1 MEVGLIRKKVI
12 IANWKMNK
20 ILAEAEEF
28 LQEFLPLIQDVDQ
41 VEMAICPPFTCLD
54 RMQQKLV
61 DTKVFLGGQNL
72 FYEKS
77 GAFTGEIAADML
89 KDTGC
94 KYVLIGHSE
103 RRHILAEDDDVIK
116 RKLQVAIEA
125 GLIPILCVGETLAE
139 RESKQA
145 IPIVKAQLASLQG
158 IKPPIIIAYE
168 PVWAIGTGIN
178 ASADDAQEMCA
189 IIRQELKAIYDES
202 TAQATIILYGGSV
215 KEENLAGFL
224 NMPDLDGA
232 LVGGASLNPLSL
244 ANLVR
249 IGENIG

>member
-20 ILAEAEEF
+20 FLAEAEEF

-61 DTKVFLGGQNL
+61 DTKVFLGGQDL
-72 FYEKS
+72 FHEKS
-77 GAFTGEIAADML
+77 GAFTGEIAPNML
-89 KDTGC
+89 KDVGC

-103 RRHILAEDDDVIK
+103 RRHVIGEKEEIIK
-116 RKLQVAIEA
+116 RKLRAAIEA

-139 RESKQA
+139 RENKQA
-145 IPIVKAQLASLQG
+145 ISIVKAQLASLQG
-158 IKPPIIIAYE
+158 VKSPILIAYE

-178 ASADDAQEMCA
+178 ASADDAQEMAA
-189 IIRQELKAIYDES
+189 IIRQELKAIYDEN
-202 TAQATIILYGGSV
+202 TAKATMILYGGSV

-224 NMPDLDGA
+224 NMPDIDGA

-249 IGENIG
+249 IGENID